1 MADDATTTGV
11 LDPPLT
17 PGDISEA
24 ARRAKEW
31 AASEAERLMR
41 LAARR
46 RRMRLIAFGALAY
59 LILGDT
65 MAKLKGK
72 KRLEFLERMK
82 RGRERQATHKPAK
95 KSRAKHQP
103 AHHAEAHVT
112 KKKKKKTHHGRR
124 HHGKLHRFLPSKE
137 QLAGTAASFVY
148 GKLEALADKNADHY
162 LNRAPS
168 VISEVGRSGNVALL
182 AWVIGVATKQP
193 LVKAAAAGLINVA
206 AYQYARGAGF
216 TEKEQKFKLAGPSHR
231 GALPEAR
238 DEVLVERFLRARAA
252 EHGG

>member
-1 MADDATTTGV
+1 MPT
-11 LDPPLT
+11 
-17 PGDISEA
+17 S
-24 ARRAKEW
+24 AR
-31 AASEAERLMR
+31 R
-41 LAARR
+41 LAASPER
-46 RRMRLIAFGALAY
+46 ACQLARSARWACT
-59 LILGDT
+59 I
-65 MAKLKGK
+65 
-72 KRLEFLERMK
+72 
-82 RGRERQATHKPAK
+82 
-95 KSRAKHQP
+95 
-103 AHHAEAHVT
+103 VT
-112 KKKKKKTHHGRR
+112 SGRR
-124 HHGKLHRFLPSKE
+124 
-137 QLAGTAASFVY
+137 AGTAASFVY